1 MRYLDKI
8 SDPADLQQ
16 FSERELT
23 LLADEVRETILS
35 CVSETGGHLAPSLG
49 TVELTVALHSVLH
62 SPKDKIVW
70 DVGHQC
76 YAHKLLTGRRDRFG
90 TIRQYGGLSGFPNR
104 AESPHD
110 IIGTGHASTSI
121 SYGLGLVEAERIAR
135 EDGGNVVCVL
145 GDGALTGG
153 VAFEALNQ
161 AGHLRTPLVVVLND
175 NEMSIRANVGALQLY
190 LNRIRLD
197 PTLTRLREDL
207 EHGVAKI
214 PAIGHKAYRLGK
226 DVKESMKA
234 FLVPGMLF
242 EELGFAYIGVVD
254 GHDMHALRQSIR
266 QAIDTRRPV
275 VVHVKTIKGKG
286 YEPAEARPDAF
297 HGTGPF
303 HIGNG
308 ASKAAAVGTTYT
320 QAFGEALV
328 RLGERDERI
337 VAITAAMT
345 QGTGLEAFE
354 RRFPDRFYDVGIA
367 EEHAAVFA
375 AGLAIGGMRPV
386 VALYS
391 TFLQRAFDMLVQD
404 IGLQHLPVVFAV
416 DRAGLVG
423 DDGPT
428 HHGAFDLSFLRIVPG
443 MTVMAPSSQEELQR
457 LLATALTLDG
467 PVAIRYPRGLAAPFS
482 PLEQIEPVE
491 VGRGVVLQE
500 GGDVALVGVG
510 TGVGIAREAA
520 LLLAAEGGH
529 ADGRGRPLRQAA
541 RHGVAA
547 AAGRHPPAPGH
558 RRREHPGR
566 RLRQRRARDGRLVRR
581 GRPLRP
587 PGRLRPARRPRAPPR
602 RRRAH
607 AAGGGARR
615 PRPEPGADARQ
626 VGAVR
631 ERLDALLVE
640 RGLFATR
647 AQARAAVL
655 AGEVTVA
662 GRLVGQARHP
672 DRRRSDPR
680 GRRAP
685 PLRLARRRQ
694 ARPRPHAPPG
704 GRDRRGRARPRQLH
718 RRVRRPPAA
727 GRRRPRDRRR
737 RGLRAARLEAAR
749 GPACHG
755 ARAHQRSPAHPR
767 TSPVRAFIRHR
778 RPLVHLP
785 DGGLDPVLE
794 SLRAGF
800 RGLVLVKPQFEA
812 GRERVGKGGVVRDPA
827 VHADVL
833 QRVAH
838 WLEDKGAV
846 VEGVCDSGHPGPKGN
861 VEYFILFRDATTA
874 EPPAPADELVR
885 AAVDAV
891 HG

>member
-1 MRYLDKI
+1 MRYLDRI

-23 LLADEVRETILS
+23 LLADEVRETILA

-49 TVELTVALHSVLH
+49 TVELTVALHSVLS
-62 SPKDKIVW
+62 SPKDRIVW

-76 YAHKLLTGRRDRFG
+76 YAHKLLTGRRDRFD

-110 IIGTGHASTSI
+110 VVGTGHASTSI
-121 SYGLGLVEAERIAR
+121 SYGLGLVEAQRIAR

-190 LNRIRLD
+190 LNRLRLD

-207 EHGVAKI
+207 EHGVARI
-214 PAIGHKAYRLGK
+214 PAIGRQAYRLGK

-275 VVHVKTIKGKG
+275 VVHVKTVKGKG
-286 YEPAEARPDAF
+286 YEPAEARPDAY

-303 HIGNG
+303 HIANG
-308 ASKAAAVGTTYT
+308 ASKVAAVGTTYT
-320 QAFGEALV
+320 QAFGDALV
-328 RLGERDERI
+328 RLAERDERI

-345 QGTGLEAFE
+345 QGTGLEGFE
-354 RRFPDRFYDVGIA
+354 HRFPDRFYDVGIA

-391 TFLQRAFDMLVQD
+391 TFLQRAFDMLMQD

-428 HHGAFDLSFLRIVPG
+428 HHGAFDLSFLRVIPG

-467 PVAIRYPRGLAAPFS
+467 PAALRYPRGLAAPFA
-482 PLEQIEPVE
+482 PLAEIEPVE

-500 GGDVALVGVG
+500 GSGVALVGAG

-520 LLLAAEGGH
+520 QLLAADGVTPTVVDARFVKPLDTELLQRLAASHSRLVTVEENTLAGGFGSAVLEAVGSSVEVVRFGLPDAFVQH
-529 ADGRGRPLRQAA
+529 GERTRLLADIGLTPQAVALAA
-541 RHGVAA
+541 R
-547 AAGRHPPAPGH
+547 
-558 RRREHPGR
+558 
-566 RLRQRRARDGRLVRR
+566 
-581 GRPLRP
+581 
-587 PGRLRPARRPRAPPR
+587 
-602 RRRAH
+602 
-607 AAGGGARR
+607 
-615 PRPEPGADARQ
+615 
-626 VGAVR
+626 
-631 ERLDALLVE
+631 
-640 RGLFATR
+640 
-647 AQARAAVL
+647 AQ
-655 AGEVTVA
+655 
-662 GRLVGQARHP
+662 
-672 DRRRSDPR
+672 
-680 GRRAP
+680 
-685 PLRLARRRQ
+685 
-694 ARPRPHAPPG
+694 
-704 GRDRRGRARPRQLH
+704 
-718 RRVRRPPAA
+718 
-727 GRRRPRDRRR
+727 
-737 RGLRAARLEAAR
+737 
-749 GPACHG
+749 
-755 ARAHQRSPAHPR
+755 SPALTR
-767 TSPVRAFIRHR
+767 
-778 RPLVHLP
+778 
-785 DGGLDPVLE
+785 
-794 SLRAGF
+794 
-800 RGLVLVKPQFEA
+800 VK
-812 GRERVGKGGVVRDPA
+812 
-827 VHADVL
+827 
-833 QRVAH
+833 
-838 WLEDKGAV
+838 
-846 VEGVCDSGHPGPKGN
+846 
-861 VEYFILFRDATTA
+861 
-874 EPPAPADELVR
+874 
-885 AAVDAV
+885 
-891 HG
+891 